1 MSCDAPLKSHDLR
14 YLPSV
19 SLSDSATTPRTL
31 LQSPAG
37 AGEGRGGEGRGGE
50 GRGERRKRISGVE
63 RGGEGEDKKL
73 TSGEFSFCSRV
84 ASLCC
89 SVSRLVCTVL
99 VASTNACI
107 HNMGDNYQ

>member
-1 MSCDAPLKSHDLR
+1 MSCDALLKSHDLR

-31 LQSPAG
+31 PQSPAG
-37 AGEGRGGEGRGGE
+37 AGGGGGEGA
-50 GRGERRKRISGVE
+50 RRKRISGVE